1 MNAENKENQCKKP
14 SFTRLF
20 LSSTNIRF
28 LFLAIKTAVC
38 YNFYERKM
46 LMANYELSNR
56 IYELRTQKGLSQ
68 KELGAILGVSNKA
81 VSKWETGTA
90 IPKTETLIKL
100 AEVFEIST
108 EELLNMALPLQN
120 TPTKEEGIILNPINA
135 RMGKTLGEFRAERG
149 LYLKDV
155 AEKIGVSE
163 EELQFVEDSYLVP
176 DEIAEKLVVAYNLP
190 ENNFAKPI
198 YKSKT
203 VTKKYFLKI
212 AFIYEII
219 IALIS
224 IIPSV
229 LGGVLA
235 TFATLFDSY
244 ALEDISWYIRDLHLL
259 VSPVAA
265 TVGCILLGKYLT
277 EKSGYIGD
285 FNRYRFLYATIPVAS
300 SVAITSFA
308 DFVIG
313 LITDFTR
320 DNPDGFSSIIF
331 TIVVS
336 MASLIFSLLGTMATV
351 VVLAMLMGI
360 AIEQNHE
367 KRRKSFK
374 TIAIIVTVSAL
385 LAFIIEQ
392 VSEYIL
398 FPPYVFTFHIDFLP
412 YALNIVIVW
421 LAYSITEISNPKK
434 EKWAFK
440 ILPLLSIWGIMI
452 ELVIALIDLGFE
464 YLLEMLGEWMDSLIF

>member
-1 MNAENKENQCKKP
+1 
-14 SFTRLF
+14 
-20 LSSTNIRF
+20 
-28 LFLAIKTAVC
+28 
-38 YNFYERKM
+38 
-46 LMANYELSNR
+46 MANYELSNR

-120 TPTKEEGIILNPINA
+120 TQTKEEGIILNPINA
-135 RMGKTLGEFRAERG
+135 RMGKTLGEFRAEQG

-163 EELQFVEDSYLVP
+163 EELQAVEDSYLVP
-176 DEIAEKLVVAYNLP
+176 DEIANKLVVAYNLP
-190 ENNFAKPI
+190 ENNFAKPV

-203 VTKKYFLKI
+203 VTKKYFLKT

-219 IALIS
+219 LALIGAIPS
-224 IIPSV
+224 IISGILLALSV
-229 LGGVLA
+229 ILDIYDLEQA
-235 TFATLFDSY
+235 STFVMDYSF
-244 ALEDISWYIRDLHLL
+244 LL
-259 VSPVAA
+259 KPIAA

-277 EKSGYIGD
+277 EKSGYVGD
-285 FNRYRFLYATIPVAS
+285 FNRYRFLYATIPVAAS
-300 SVAITSFA
+300 AAITSFA
-308 DFVIG
+308 GLVIG
-313 LITDFTR
+313 LITDFMR
-320 DNPDGFSSIIF
+320 DNPDGFLSVVYTVIISA
-331 TIVVS
+331 V
-336 MASLIFSLLGTMATV
+336 SLIFSLMGT
-351 VVLAMLMGI
+351 VLIAIVLSMIMGI
-360 AIEQNHE
+360 AIEQNPE

-398 FPPYVFTFHIDFLP
+398 FPPYVFTFHMDFLP

-421 LAYSITEISNPKK
+421 LAYSITESSNPKK

-452 ELVIALIDLGFE
+452 ELVIGLVGLGFE

>member
-1 MNAENKENQCKKP
+1 
-14 SFTRLF
+14 
-20 LSSTNIRF
+20 
-28 LFLAIKTAVC
+28 
-38 YNFYERKM
+38 
-46 LMANYELSNR
+46 MANYELSNR

-120 TPTKEEGIILNPINA
+120 TLTKEEGTVLNPINA
-135 RMGKTLGEFRAERG
+135 RIGKTLGEFRAEQG

-163 EELQFVEDSYLVP
+163 EELQVIEDSYLVP
-176 DEIAEKLVVAYNLP
+176 DEIAEKLVTAYNLP

-219 IALIS
+219 IGLIT
-224 IIPSV
+224 IIPSI
-229 LGGVLA
+229 LSGVLA
-235 TFATLFDSY
+235 AFAALFDSY
-244 ALEDISWYIRDLHLL
+244 ALEDASWYITDLHLI
-259 VSPVAA
+259 VSPITA
-265 TVGCILLGKYLT
+265 TAGCILLGKYLT

-285 FNRYRFLYATIPVAS
+285 FDRYRFLYATVPVAAS
-300 SVAITSFA
+300 AAITSFTW
-308 DFVIG
+308 FVIG
-313 LITDFTR
+313 LVADYVR
-320 DNPDGFSSIIF
+320 DTFGSIKTPMYALVQGAIE
-331 TIVVS
+331 
-336 MASLIFSLLGTMATV
+336 LIFSIIGTAV
-351 VVLAMLMGI
+351 IIIVLATLMNS
-360 AIEQNHE
+360 AIEQNLE
-367 KRRKSFK
+367 KRRHILK
-374 TIAIIVTVSAL
+374 TIAIAVTVSVV
-385 LAFIIEQ
+385 LAYVIE
-392 VSEYIL
+392 VATIYIRYNRVDL
-398 FPPYVFTFHIDFLP
+398 LP
-412 YALNIVIVW
+412 YMEDVLIYGVSVVIAW
-421 LAYSITEISNPKK
+421 LVYSITESNPKK

-440 ILPLLSIWGIMI
+440 IFPIISIWGIAI
-452 ELVIALIDLGFE
+452 VALFELIGLVFE

>member
-1 MNAENKENQCKKP
+1 
-14 SFTRLF
+14 
-20 LSSTNIRF
+20 
-28 LFLAIKTAVC
+28 
-38 YNFYERKM
+38 
-46 LMANYELSNR
+46 MANYELSNR
-56 IYELRTQKGLSQ
+56 IYELRVQKGLSQ

-120 TPTKEEGIILNPINA
+120 TQAKEEGIILNPINS
-135 RMGKTLGEFRAERG
+135 RNGKTLGEFRAENG

-155 AEKIGVSE
+155 AEKIGVDE
-163 EELQFVEDSYLVP
+163 ARLQEIEDSYLVP

-190 ENNFAKPI
+190 ENNFAKPV

-203 VTKKYFLKI
+203 ITKKYFLKT

-219 IALIS
+219 LGLVGT
-224 IIPSV
+224 IPS
-229 LGGVLA
+229 LIMGVLTGIA
-235 TFATLFDSY
+235 MLFNIDVLEEAITY
-244 ALEDISWYIRDLHLL
+244 ANDFSFLFTPIF
-259 VSPVAA
+259 A

-277 EKSGYIGD
+277 EKSGYFGD
-285 FNRYRFLYATIPVAS
+285 FNKYRFLYATIPVAS

-308 DFVIG
+308 EFVIG

-320 DNPDGFSSIIF
+320 DNPDGLSSIIF

-336 MASLIFSLLGTMATV
+336 MVSLIFSLLGTMVTV
-351 VVLAMLMGI
+351 VVLAMLMNI
-360 AIEQNHE
+360 AVEQNHE
-367 KRRKSFK
+367 KRRASFK
-374 TIAIIVTVSAL
+374 KIAIIVTISAVL
-385 LAFIIEQ
+385 SFIIEG
-392 VSEYIL
+392 VAEYIL

-421 LAYSITEISNPKK
+421 LVYSITENNSKR

-440 ILPLLSIWGIMI
+440 ILPLFSIWRIMI
-452 ELVIALIDLGFE
+452 ELVMGLIGLGFE
-464 YLLEMLGEWMDSLIF
+464 YLLEMLGEWMDTLIFS

>member
-1 MNAENKENQCKKP
+1 
-14 SFTRLF
+14 
-20 LSSTNIRF
+20 
-28 LFLAIKTAVC
+28 
-38 YNFYERKM
+38 
-46 LMANYELSNR
+46 MANYELSNR

-135 RMGKTLGEFRAERG
+135 RMGKTLGEFRAEQG

-155 AEKIGVSE
+155 AEKIGISE
-163 EELQFVEDSYLVP
+163 EELQTIEDSYLVP
-176 DEIAEKLVVAYNLP
+176 DEIANKLVVAYNLP
-190 ENNFAKPI
+190 ENNFAKPV

-219 IALIS
+219 LALIGAIPS
-224 IIPSV
+224 IISGILLALSV
-229 LGGVLA
+229 ILDIYDLEQA
-235 TFATLFDSY
+235 STFVMDYSF
-244 ALEDISWYIRDLHLL
+244 LL
-259 VSPVAA
+259 TPIAA

-285 FNRYRFLYATIPVAS
+285 FNRYRFLYATIPVAAS
-300 SVAITSFA
+300 AAITSFA
-308 DFVIG
+308 GLVIG
-313 LITDFTR
+313 LITDFMR
-320 DNPDGFSSIIF
+320 DNPDGFLSVVYTVIISA
-331 TIVVS
+331 V
-336 MASLIFSLLGTMATV
+336 SLIFSLMGT
-351 VVLAMLMGI
+351 VLITIVLSMLMGI
-360 AIEQNHE
+360 AIEQNPE
-367 KRRKSFK
+367 RRKSFK

-398 FPPYVFTFHIDFLP
+398 FPPYVFTFHMDFLP

-421 LAYSITEISNPKK
+421 LVYSITEISNPKK

-452 ELVIALIDLGFE
+452 ELVIGLVGLGFE

>member
-1 MNAENKENQCKKP
+1 
-14 SFTRLF
+14 
-20 LSSTNIRF
+20 
-28 LFLAIKTAVC
+28 
-38 YNFYERKM
+38 
-46 LMANYELSNR
+46 MANYELSNR

-120 TPTKEEGIILNPINA
+120 TQTKEEGIILNPINA

-163 EELQFVEDSYLVP
+163 EELQSVEDSYLVP
-176 DEIAEKLVVAYNLP
+176 DEIAEKLVAAYNLP

-219 IALIS
+219 LALIGAIPS
-224 IIPSV
+224 IISGILLAFSV
-229 LGGVLA
+229 ILDVYDLEQASTFVLDYS
-235 TFATLFDSY
+235 F
-244 ALEDISWYIRDLHLL
+244 LL
-259 VSPVAA
+259 TPIAA
-265 TVGCILLGKYLT
+265 TVGSILLGKYLT

-285 FNRYRFLYATIPVAS
+285 FNRYRFLYATIPVAAS
-300 SVAITSFA
+300 AAITSFA
-308 DFVIG
+308 GLIIG
-313 LITDFTR
+313 LITDFMR
-320 DNPDGFSSIIF
+320 DNPDGFLS
-331 TIVVS
+331 VVYTVVIS
-336 MASLIFSLLGTMATV
+336 VVSLIFSLMGT
-351 VVLAMLMGI
+351 VLITIVLSMLMGI
-360 AIEQNHE
+360 AIEQNPE

-398 FPPYVFTFHIDFLP
+398 FPPYVFTFHMDFLP

-421 LAYSITEISNPKK
+421 LVYSITESSNPKK

-452 ELVIALIDLGFE
+452 ELVIGLVGLGFE
-464 YLLEMLGEWMDSLIF
+464 YLLEMLGEWVDSLIF

>member
-1 MNAENKENQCKKP
+1 
-14 SFTRLF
+14 
-20 LSSTNIRF
+20 
-28 LFLAIKTAVC
+28 
-38 YNFYERKM
+38 
-46 LMANYELSNR
+46 MANYELSNR

-120 TPTKEEGIILNPINA
+120 TQTKEEGIILNPINA

-163 EELQFVEDSYLVP
+163 EELQSVEDSYLVP

-244 ALEDISWYIRDLHLL
+244 ALEDISWYIRDLYLL
-259 VSPVAA
+259 VSPIAA

-331 TIVVS
+331 TIVVG

-360 AIEQNHE
+360 AIEQNPE

-374 TIAIIVTVSAL
+374 QIAIIVTVSAL

-398 FPPYVFTFHIDFLP
+398 FPPYVFTFHMDFLP

-452 ELVIALIDLGFE
+452 ELVIELIELGFE
-464 YLLEMLGEWMDSLIF
+464 YLLEMLGEWIDSLIF

>member
-1 MNAENKENQCKKP
+1 
-14 SFTRLF
+14 
-20 LSSTNIRF
+20 
-28 LFLAIKTAVC
+28 
-38 YNFYERKM
+38 
-46 LMANYELSNR
+46 MANYELSNR

-120 TPTKEEGIILNPINA
+120 TQTKEEGIILNPINA

-163 EELQFVEDSYLVP
+163 EELQSVEDSYLVP

-219 IALIS
+219 LALIGAIPS
-224 IIPSV
+224 IISGTLLALSV
-229 LGGVLA
+229 ILDIYDLEQASTFVLDYS
-235 TFATLFDSY
+235 F
-244 ALEDISWYIRDLHLL
+244 LL
-259 VSPVAA
+259 TPIAA
-265 TVGCILLGKYLT
+265 TVGSILLGKYLT

-285 FNRYRFLYATIPVAS
+285 FNRYRFLYATIPVAAS
-300 SVAITSFA
+300 AAITSFA
-308 DFVIG
+308 GLVIG
-313 LITDFTR
+313 LITDFMR
-320 DNPDGFSSIIF
+320 DNPDGFLSVVYTVIIS
-331 TIVVS
+331 VV
-336 MASLIFSLLGTMATV
+336 SLIFSLMGT
-351 VVLAMLMGI
+351 VLITIVLSMLMGI
-360 AIEQNHE
+360 AIEQNPE

-374 TIAIIVTVSAL
+374 QIAIIVTVSAL

-398 FPPYVFTFHIDFLP
+398 FPPYVFTFHMDFLP

-421 LAYSITEISNPKK
+421 LAYSVTEISNPKK

-440 ILPLLSIWGIMI
+440 ILPLISIWGIMI
-452 ELVIALIDLGFE
+452 ELVIGLVGLGFE
-464 YLLEMLGEWMDSLIF
+464 YLLEMLGEWVDSLIF